1 MDSVEHRL
9 GLLYGRERKASK
21 MERVICIL
29 IGYICGLFQTSY
41 LYGKLHHIDIREY
54 GSGNAGTT
62 NAMRILG
69 KKAGIITFLGD
80 CLKAVLAGWIVRL
93 IFGNSHSEMIKMLV
107 IYSGLGVVLG
117 HNYPFYLHFKGG
129 KGIAATAGMI
139 LAFDWRLALCA
150 AIVFF
155 SITII
160 TRYVSLASLIM
171 MVVFMALLILGGQTG
186 QYGLSPN
193 GLYEVYLIG
202 GAMTLLAFYKHKANI
217 IRLLQGTESKLGE
230 KKAGNM
236 EGGK

>member
-1 MDSVEHRL
+1 
-9 GLLYGRERKASK
+9 
-21 MERVICIL
+21 MERIICIV
-29 IGYICGLFQTSY
+29 IGYIFGLFQTGY
-41 LYGKLHHIDIREY
+41 LYGRLHHVDIRQY

-62 NAMRILG
+62 NALRVLG
-69 KKAGIITFLGD
+69 KKAGIITYIGD
-80 CLKAVLAGWIVRL
+80 CLKAVVAGFVIRL
-93 IFGNSHSEMIKMLV
+93 FFKEGHSEIIKLLV
-107 IYSGLGVVLG
+107 MYGGLGVVLG

-129 KGIAATAGMI
+129 KGIAATSGMV
-139 LAFDWRLALCA
+139 LAFDWRLALCICA
-150 AIVFF
+150 VFILVVVV
-155 SITII
+155 S
-160 TRYVSLASLIM
+160 RYVSLASLIM
-171 MVVFMALLILGGQTG
+171 MVVFMSLLILGGQTG